1 MNLKYTYYNIINNDY
16 TKFTGR
22 KHMIRILVVEDDINI
37 AKMIQTTI
45 EIGGYSSVSCQDGIK
60 ALELINS
67 NAFDLILLDVMLPG
81 MDGFQIISRK
91 TNDTPVIFITA
102 KQDVMDKVTGLKLGA
117 EDYIV
122 KPFEAMELCLC
133 VIKK

>member
-1 MNLKYTYYNIINNDY
+1 
-16 TKFTGR
+16 
-22 KHMIRILVVEDDINI
+22 MIRILVVEDDINI

-102 KQDVMDKVTGLKLGA
+102 KQDVMDR
-117 EDYIV
+117 
-122 KPFEAMELCLC
+122 
-133 VIKK
+133 